1 MVETQR
7 PGGLAKSTGPA
18 RPSTPLTVA
27 QLTKLVEQGIEL
39 VSAGDRAD
47 LRKRLEQTLRRLQD
61 PNVRVIVVGEFKQG
75 KSKLINALVNAP
87 VCPVDDDIATSVP
100 TVVRHGD
107 PASASILLP
116 PADAEP
122 GDETA
127 LERQPINIADL
138 ATYVSERGNPGNAK
152 KLVAAEV
159 FLPRKVLAGGLTVV
173 DSPGVGG
180 LGSTHTLTTL
190 TALPSAEAML
200 LVSDA
205 SQEYT
210 EPEIRF
216 LKQAMRITPSVVGV
230 LSKTDLY
237 PEWRKVAELDRGH
250 LSRVSVDIPLFPI
263 SSDLRLEAARLQ
275 DAELN
280 AESGFPGLIGHLRN
294 EIVGKAERIQRRA
307 VSQDLLSV
315 TENLRLSLQSELA
328 ALQNPEGTPQM
339 IAGLE
344 AAKLEADE
352 LRKRSARWQITL
364 NDGIGDLIA
373 DMEYDLRD
381 RLRRIQ
387 REAEA
392 AIDLGDPGP
401 TWPQFSTWLEEC
413 AAAAISDTFVWTSE
427 RAQWLAAQVA
437 EHFSEDEVALPVLR
451 VSDTGDALDP
461 VDDMPGLDDGKINP
475 MQKVLIGMRGSYGGV
490 LMFGLLTGLFG
501 MALINPL
508 SVGAGL
514 LLGRKAYRED
524 KEARLK
530 RRQTE
535 AKVLVRR
542 QLDDVVFQ
550 VGKQLKDRLRL
561 VQRSTRDHFTEIAE
575 EHHRSLSDS
584 VAAAQK
590 AATTYKLEKEMRIRD
605 IQAELKRVDAL
616 HRIAESVAA
625 ELSGAEAVAK
635 ATAKPMTGPAANPQP
650 ASSGPGTDDADGTH
664 DGRDAGGHRF
674 GSGQSPHALAAG

>member
-1 MVETQR
+1 MAE
-7 PGGLAKSTGPA
+7 AGPA
-18 RPSTPLTVA
+18 KPSPPATTVQLAGLVKQGLELTG
-27 QLTKLVEQGIEL
+27 T
-39 VSAGDRAD
+39 GDRLD
-47 LRKRLEQTLRRLQD
+47 LRKRLDQTLRRLED
-61 PNVRVIVVGEFKQG
+61 PSIRVIVVGEFKQG

-87 VCPVDDDIATSVP
+87 ACPVADDIATSVP
-100 TVVRHGD
+100 TVVQYGD
-107 PASASILLP
+107 TASAAILVP
-116 PADAEP
+116 RAGSDAT
-122 GDETA
+122 DEA
-127 LERQPINIADL
+127 NIERHPVPIADL
-138 ATYVSERGNPGNAK
+138 PSYVSERGNPGNSK
-152 KLVAAEV
+152 KLVAGEV
-159 FLPRKVLAGGLTVV
+159 YLPRKILTGGLTVI

-180 LGSTHTLTTL
+180 LNSSHTLTTL
-190 TALPSAEAML
+190 TALPTADAML

-210 EPEIRF
+210 EPELRF
-216 LKQAMRITPSVVGV
+216 LRQAMRITPNVVGV

-237 PEWRKVAELDRGH
+237 PDWRRVEEIDRGH
-250 LSRVSVDIPLFPI
+250 LAGVAPDIPLFSV
-263 SSDLRLEAARLQ
+263 SSDLRLEASRLQ

-280 AESGFPGLIGHLRN
+280 VESGFPGLIAHLRT
-294 EIVGKAERIQRRA
+294 EIVGKAQRLQRRS

-315 TENLRLSLQSELA
+315 TEHLRLSLQAELA
-328 ALQNPEGTPQM
+328 AFENPGKTPEM

-344 AAKLEADE
+344 VAKAEADE

-364 NDGIGDLIA
+364 SDGISDLIA

-401 TWPQFSTWLEEC
+401 AWPQFSQWLEEC

-437 EHFSEDEVALPVLR
+437 EHFAADEVTLPVLH
-451 VSDTGDALDP
+451 VSDSGDALDP
-461 VDDMPGLDDGKINP
+461 VDDMPMLDSGRVNP
-475 MQKVLIGMRGSYGGV
+475 LQKVLIGMRGSYGGV
-490 LMFGLLTGLFG
+490 LMFGLLTGIFG

-530 RRQTE
+530 RRQAE
-535 AKVLVRR
+535 AKALVRR
-542 QLDDVVFQ
+542 QLDDVTFQ

-561 VQRSTRDHFTEIAE
+561 VQRSIRDHFTDIAD
-575 EHHRSLSDS
+575 EHHRSLGDS

-590 AATTYKLEKEMRIRD
+590 AATTYALEKEVRIRE
-605 IQAELKRVDAL
+605 IKAELKKVDAL
-616 HRIAESVAA
+616 ARA
-625 ELSGAEAVAK
+625 AEAVA
-635 ATAKPMTGPAANPQP
+635 AEAAADSARTGNPVTLNPGAPAA
-650 ASSGPGTDDADGTH
+650 
-664 DGRDAGGHRF
+664 
-674 GSGQSPHALAAG
+674 AAGAAGAAPAVAGAG

>member
-1 MVETQR
+1 MVEPQR
-7 PGGLAKSTGPA
+7 PAGLATTADSTAQAKAWKPA
-18 RPSTPLTVA
+18 TSA
-27 QLTKLVEQGIEL
+27 QLVNLVEQAIEL
-39 VSAGDRAD
+39 VSEGERAD
-47 LRKRLEQTLRRLQD
+47 LRKRLDQTLQRLHD
-61 PNVRVIVVGEFKQG
+61 PSIRVIVVGEFKQG

-100 TVVRHGD
+100 TVVRHGE
-107 PASASILLP
+107 PASASVLMP
-116 PADAEP
+116 RADQDAGE
-122 GDETA
+122 DEL
-127 LERQPINIADL
+127 LERIPINIADL
-138 ATYVSERGNPGNAK
+138 AAYVSEHGNPGNAK

-180 LGSTHTLTTL
+180 LGSSHTLTTL
-190 TALPSAEAML
+190 TALPSADAML

-216 LKQAMRITPSVVGV
+216 LRQAMRITPSVVGV

-237 PEWRKVAELDRGH
+237 PEWRRVAELDRGH
-250 LSRVSVDIPLFPI
+250 LSQVSPDIPLIPV
-263 SSDLRLEAARLQ
+263 SSDLRLEAAHRQ

-280 AESGFPGLIGHLRN
+280 QESGFPDLISHLRN
-294 EIVGKAERIQRRA
+294 EIVGKAERIQRRS
-307 VSQDLLSV
+307 VSQDLISV

-328 ALQNPEGTPQM
+328 ALEDPAGTPAM
-339 IAGLE
+339 IASLE
-344 AAKLEADE
+344 SAKLEADD

-387 REAEA
+387 RDAEN
-392 AIDLGDPGP
+392 AIDQGDPGP
-401 TWPQFSTWLEEC
+401 TWTAFTKWLEEC
-413 AAAAISDTFVWTSE
+413 TAAAISDTFVWTSE
-427 RAQWLAAQVA
+427 RSQWLATQVA
-437 EHFSEDEVALPVLR
+437 EHFSEDEVSLPVLR

-461 VDDMPGLDDGKINP
+461 VDDMPGLDDGRINP

-490 LMFGLLTGLFG
+490 LMFGLLTGIFG

-524 KEARLK
+524 KDARLK
-530 RRQTE
+530 RRQAE
-535 AKVLVRR
+535 AKALVRR

-584 VAAAQK
+584 VSAAQQ
-590 AATTYKLEKEMRIRD
+590 AATKYKVEKDIRIRD
-605 IQAELKRVDAL
+605 IKSELNRVDAL
-616 HRIAESVAA
+616 H
-625 ELSGAEAVAK
+625 
-635 ATAKPMTGPAANPQP
+635 
-650 ASSGPGTDDADGTH
+650 
-664 DGRDAGGHRF
+664 
-674 GSGQSPHALAAG
+674 LAARGLVEKDQARGKAVHGVPSTPRRAPAVVG

>member
-1 MVETQR
+1 MVEMQR
-7 PGGLAKSTGPA
+7 PEARATTAGSSGPA
-18 RPSTPLTVA
+18 KASTTPTAAHL
-27 QLTKLVEQGIEL
+27 LRLVEQAIAL
-39 VSAGDRAD
+39 VSDGERAD
-47 LRKRLEQTLRRLQD
+47 LRRRLDQTLRRLQD
-61 PNVRVIVVGEFKQG
+61 PSIRVIVVGEFKQG

-116 PADAEP
+116 RGDAEP
-122 GDETA
+122 GEEEK
-127 LERQPINIADL
+127 LERQPINITEL
-138 ATYVSERGNPGNAK
+138 AAYVSERGNPGNAK

-159 FLPRKVLAGGLTVV
+159 FLPRKLLAGGLTLV

-190 TALPSAEAML
+190 TALPSADAML

-216 LKQAMRITPSVVGV
+216 LRQAMRITPSVVGV

-237 PEWRKVAELDRGH
+237 PDWRRVAELDRGH
-250 LSRVSVDIPLFPI
+250 LAQVSLDIPLYPL

-280 AESGFPGLIGHLRN
+280 SESGFPGLIGHLRN
-294 EIVGKAERIQRRA
+294 EIVGKAERLQRRS

-315 TENLRLSLQSELA
+315 TENLRLSLQSELG
-328 ALQNPEGTPQM
+328 ALENPADTPRI
-339 IAGLE
+339 IADLE
-344 AAKLEADE
+344 EAKAQADE

-392 AIDLGDPGP
+392 AIDQGDPGP
-401 TWPQFSTWLEEC
+401 AWTQFSKWLEEC

-437 EHFSEDEVALPVLR
+437 EHFSEDEVALPALR
-451 VSDTGDALDP
+451 VSDAGDALDP
-461 VDDMPGLDDGKINP
+461 VDDMPGLDDGRINP

-490 LMFGLLTGLFG
+490 LMFGLLTGIFG

-530 RRQTE
+530 RRQLE
-535 AKVLVRR
+535 AKALVRR
-542 QLDDVVFQ
+542 QLDDVTFQ

-561 VQRSTRDHFTEIAE
+561 VQRSTRDHFTEIAD
-575 EHHRSLSDS
+575 EHHRSLTDS

-590 AATTYKLEKEMRIRD
+590 SATVYKLEKDVRVREIKE
-605 IQAELKRVDAL
+605 ELKKVDAVHHAAAL
-616 HRIAESVAA
+616 VAA
-625 ELSGAEAVAK
+625 EVAHVPTSGGSTPDRPIARGTGGGGSTPGGSTPGGSTPGGMPPGTARAVA
-635 ATAKPMTGPAANPQP
+635 A
-650 ASSGPGTDDADGTH
+650 
-664 DGRDAGGHRF
+664 GR
-674 GSGQSPHALAAG
+674 

>member
-1 MVETQR
+1 M
-7 PGGLAKSTGPA
+7 PA
-18 RPSTPLTVA
+18 TAA
-27 QLTKLVEQGIEL
+27 QLIKLVQQGIEL
-39 VSAGDRAD
+39 VREGERTD
-47 LRKRLEQTLRRLQD
+47 LRKRLDQTLRRLHD
-61 PNVRVIVVGEFKQG
+61 PSIRVIVVGEFKQG
-75 KSKLINALVNAP
+75 KSKLINALVTAP

-100 TVVRHGD
+100 TIVRHGE
-107 PASASILLP
+107 PASASVLLP
-116 PADAEP
+116 RADAEP
-122 GDETA
+122 GDESD
-127 LERQPINIADL
+127 LERQPINIREL
-138 ATYVSERGNPGNAK
+138 AAYVSERGNPGNAK

-190 TALPSAEAML
+190 TALPTADALL

-216 LKQAMRITPSVVGV
+216 LRQAMRITPSVVGV

-237 PEWRKVAELDRGH
+237 PEWRRVAELDRGH
-250 LSRVSVDIPLFPI
+250 LSEVSRDIPLIPL
-263 SSDLRLEAARLQ
+263 SSDLRLEATRLR

-280 AESGFPGLIGHLRN
+280 SESGFPDLIGYLRN
-294 EIVGKAERIQRRA
+294 EIVGKAQRIQRRS
-307 VSQDLLSV
+307 VSQDLLSAMD
-315 TENLRLSLQSELA
+315 NLRLSLQAELA
-328 ALQNPEGTPQM
+328 ALEDPEGTPAM

-344 AAKLEADE
+344 SAKLEADD

-387 REAEA
+387 RDAET
-392 AIDLGDPGP
+392 AIDQGDPGP
-401 TWPQFSTWLEEC
+401 TWAAFTIWLEEC
-413 AAAAISDTFVWTSE
+413 TAAAISDTFVWTSE
-427 RAQWLAAQVA
+427 RSQWLATQVA

-461 VDDMPGLDDGKINP
+461 VDDMPGLDDGRINP

-490 LMFGLLTGLFG
+490 LMFGLLTGIFG

-524 KEARLK
+524 KESRLK
-530 RRQTE
+530 RRQME
-535 AKVLVRR
+535 AKALVRR
-542 QLDDVVFQ
+542 QVDDVVFQ

-605 IQAELKRVDAL
+605 IKAGLKRVDTL
-616 HRIAESVAA
+616 RQAA
-625 ELSGAEAVAK
+625 EKLAVSEPVARPANGAASVRRRVPAVVEA
-635 ATAKPMTGPAANPQP
+635 G
-650 ASSGPGTDDADGTH
+650 
-664 DGRDAGGHRF
+664 
-674 GSGQSPHALAAG
+674 

>member
-1 MVETQR
+1 M
-7 PGGLAKSTGPA
+7 PA
-18 RPSTPLTVA
+18 TAA
-27 QLTKLVEQGIEL
+27 QLIKLVQQGIEL
-39 VSAGDRAD
+39 VREGERTD
-47 LRKRLEQTLRRLQD
+47 LRKRLDQTLRRLHD
-61 PNVRVIVVGEFKQG
+61 PSIRVIVVGEFKQG
-75 KSKLINALVNAP
+75 KSKLINALVTAP

-100 TVVRHGD
+100 TIVRHGE
-107 PASASILLP
+107 PASASVLLP
-116 PADAEP
+116 RADAEP
-122 GDETA
+122 GDESD
-127 LERQPINIADL
+127 LERQPINIREL
-138 ATYVSERGNPGNAK
+138 AAYVSERGNPGNAK

-190 TALPSAEAML
+190 TALPTADALL

-216 LKQAMRITPSVVGV
+216 LRQAMRITPSVVGV

-237 PEWRKVAELDRGH
+237 PEWRRVAELDRGH
-250 LSRVSVDIPLFPI
+250 LSEVSRDIPLIPL
-263 SSDLRLEAARLQ
+263 SSDLRLEATRLR

-280 AESGFPGLIGHLRN
+280 SESGFPDLIGYLRN
-294 EIVGKAERIQRRA
+294 EIVGKAQRIQRRS
-307 VSQDLLSV
+307 VSQDLLSAMD
-315 TENLRLSLQSELA
+315 NLRLSLQAELA
-328 ALQNPEGTPQM
+328 ALEDPAGTPAM

-344 AAKLEADE
+344 SAKLEADD

-387 REAEA
+387 RDAET
-392 AIDLGDPGP
+392 AIDQGDPGP
-401 TWPQFSTWLEEC
+401 TWAAFTIWLEEC
-413 AAAAISDTFVWTSE
+413 TAAAISDTFVWTSE
-427 RAQWLAAQVA
+427 RSQWLATQVA

-461 VDDMPGLDDGKINP
+461 VDDMPGLDDGRINP

-490 LMFGLLTGLFG
+490 LMFGLLTGIFG

-524 KEARLK
+524 KESRLK
-530 RRQTE
+530 RRQME
-535 AKVLVRR
+535 AKALVRR
-542 QLDDVVFQ
+542 QVDDVVFQ

-605 IQAELKRVDAL
+605 IKAGLKRVDTL
-616 HRIAESVAA
+616 RQAA
-625 ELSGAEAVAK
+625 EKLAVSEPVARPANGAASVRRRVPAVVEA
-635 ATAKPMTGPAANPQP
+635 G
-650 ASSGPGTDDADGTH
+650 
-664 DGRDAGGHRF
+664 
-674 GSGQSPHALAAG
+674 